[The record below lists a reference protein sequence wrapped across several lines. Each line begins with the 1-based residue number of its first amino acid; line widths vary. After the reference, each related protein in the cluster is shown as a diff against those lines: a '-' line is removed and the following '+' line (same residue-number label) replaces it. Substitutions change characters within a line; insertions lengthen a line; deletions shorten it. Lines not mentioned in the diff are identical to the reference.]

1 VSEIEIYRSV
11 PDLSGLDTLR
21 SALDAGT
28 VDLVTFTS
36 ASTVRHFV
44 DALGA
49 ERARTVRGASIGP
62 VTSDAARALGVPVT
76 IEAAESTIA
85 SLVQAIAAHLAR

>member
-1 VSEIEIYRSV
+1 
-11 PDLSGLDTLR
+11 
-21 SALDAGT
+21 
-28 VDLVTFTS
+28 
-36 ASTVRHFV
+36 V

-62 VTSDAARALGVPVT
+62 ITSDAARELGVPVA

-85 SLVQAIAAHLAR
+85 SLVQAITTHLAR